1 MPSSC
6 PNQSVHSNGSH
17 IYWVYCL
24 MLLWFTQNF
33 VSGPSSLR
41 VCSACSY
48 NASPP
53 TSFSD
58 ASNADVHLHTNHLLF
73 LASFCFSPPSF
84 SISFAL
90 LATSPP
96 SPLQVPFILGFV
108 NQQLSF
114 TQRTQ
119 VLHLGGIQLRK
130 RRFQV
135 CGFAAEQCRLLDT
148 DVWSK
153 FIDNVERGSLQ
164 FC

>member
-90 LATSPP
+90 LATSHLVLYKYL
-96 SPLQVPFILGFV
+96 SFLVLLINSFRSLNGLKFCTWEAYSFANAV
-108 NQQLSF
+108 FKSVVLQLSSAGCWIRMF
-114 TQRTQ
+114 DQN
-119 VLHLGGIQLRK
+119 L
-130 RRFQV
+130 
-135 CGFAAEQCRLLDT
+135 
-148 DVWSK
+148 
-153 FIDNVERGSLQ
+153 
-164 FC
+164 